1 MSAAELLADLRRL
14 DIQLVVEGESLQC
27 NAPQGI
33 LTEEMRSQITNYK
46 SQLIALLRPAPPLV
60 TQTNRTC
67 LSFAQQRLWF
77 LDKLIPQNP
86 FYNIPAA
93 LRLTGNLDYAALKRA
108 FNVIVQR
115 HEALRTNFI
124 EVNGQPSA
132 IARGAAPGAIAS
144 PQIDDE

>member
-1 MSAAELLADLRRL
+1 MSAVELLANLRRL

-33 LTEEMRSQITNYK
+33 LTEEMRSAIAIYK

-60 TQTNRTC
+60 PQTNRTC

-86 FYNIPAA
+86 FYNIPAIA
-93 LRLTGNLDYAALKRA
+93 VSRTRPNNSLNVGLPAKSVRNTKLLTKKPIKGSN
-108 FNVIVQR
+108 
-115 HEALRTNFI
+115 
-124 EVNGQPSA
+124 SA
-132 IARGAAPGAIAS
+132 RFRFAIGDPTTIS
-144 PQIDDE
+144 SCPV